1 MATINAR
8 FSVEPRFEH
17 GFHAELLNGLAQLI
31 ANRINPFIGNSAMLA
46 YIIRRILIMIP
57 TLVAISVISFIIIQL
72 PPGDFLTEYVE
83 ELKLSGESV
92 DEAELDALKRRYGLD
107 QPMYAQ
113 YFHWAWNFV
122 HGDFGHSFEWNKPV
136 SELIGERLGL
146 TVLISVATLL
156 FTWMVS
162 LPIGIYSAVRQYS
175 WLDHILTLVGFIGL
189 ATPNFLFALILLWMS
204 YAYLGMS
211 IGGLFSPAYA
221 EASWSLA
228 KVLDLLKHLWIP
240 VVIVGTAH
248 TAKFIRI
255 IRGNLL
261 DELKK
266 PYVTTARAK
275 GLSELRTILKYP
287 VRVAINPL
295 VSTVG
300 WTLPELVSGI
310 AITAVVL
317 NLPTTGPLL
326 LNALLNQDMHLAG
339 SFIMLLSILTVVGTL
354 ISDIL
359 LAWVDPR
366 IRFGAREG
374 A

>member
-1 MATINAR
+1 M
-8 FSVEPRFEH
+8 V
-17 GFHAELLNGLAQLI
+17 
-31 ANRINPFIGNSAMLA
+31 A

-57 TLVAISVISFIIIQL
+57 VLVAISIITFIIIDL
-72 PPGDFLTEYVE
+72 PPGDFLTTYASQ
-83 ELKLSGESV
+83 LSLSGETV
-92 DEAELDALKRRYGLD
+92 DQAELDALKRRFGLD
-107 QPMYAQ
+107 EPMYMQ
-113 YFHWAWNFV
+113 YLHWVWNFV
-122 HGDFGHSFEWNKPV
+122 RGDFGHSFEWNRPV
-136 SELIGERLGL
+136 SELIGERLAL
-146 TVLISVATLL
+146 TTIISVATLL
-156 FTWMVS
+156 FTWAVAI
-162 LPIGIYSAVRQYS
+162 PIGIYSAVKQYS
-175 WLDHILTLVGFIGL
+175 WMDHFLTFVGFIGL
-189 ATPNFLFALILLWMS
+189 ATPNFLFALVLLWFS

-211 IGGLFSPAYA
+211 VGGLFSPEFA
-221 EASWSLA
+221 EAPWNLA
-228 KVLDLLKHLWIP
+228 KCWDLLKHLWIP

-266 PYVTTARAK
+266 PYVTAARAK
-275 GLSELRTILKYP
+275 GLPETRLILKYP

-295 VSTVG
+295 VSTIG
-300 WTLPELVSGI
+300 WTLPELISGL

-326 LNALLNQDMHLAG
+326 LKALLSQDMQLAG
-339 SFIMLLSILTVVGTL
+339 SFLMFLAILTVVGTL

-374 A
+374 V

>member
-1 MATINAR
+1 M
-8 FSVEPRFEH
+8 V
-17 GFHAELLNGLAQLI
+17 
-31 ANRINPFIGNSAMLA
+31 A
-46 YIIRRILIMIP
+46 YIIRRILTMIP
-57 TLVAISVISFIIIQL
+57 ILVAISIITFIIIQL
-72 PPGDFLTEYVE
+72 PPGDFLTSYVA
-83 ELKLSGESV
+83 ELSTSGEAV
-92 DEAELDALKRRYGLD
+92 DQAELEMLKERFGLD
-107 QPMYAQ
+107 QPMYMQ
-113 YFHWAWNFV
+113 YFHWAWNFL

-146 TVLISVATLL
+146 TILISIATLI
-156 FTWMVS
+156 FTWAVS
-162 LPIGIYSAVRQYS
+162 VPIGIYSAVRQYS
-175 WLDHILTLVGFIGL
+175 WVDHLLTFIGFIGL
-189 ATPNFLFALILLWMS
+189 ATPNFLFALILLWVS
-204 YAYLGMS
+204 YAYLGMNV
-211 IGGLFSPAYA
+211 GGLFSPEYA
-221 EASWSLA
+221 EAPWTLA
-228 KVLDLLKHLWIP
+228 KVLDLMKHLWIP

-275 GLSELRTILKYP
+275 GLTEVHLILKYP

-295 VSTVG
+295 VSTIG

-326 LNALLNQDMHLAG
+326 LNALLSQDMQLAG
-339 SFIMLLSILTVVGTL
+339 SFIMLLSVLTVVGTL

-366 IRFGAREG
+366 IRFGARE
-374 A
+374 AV

>member
-1 MATINAR
+1 
-8 FSVEPRFEH
+8 
-17 GFHAELLNGLAQLI
+17 
-31 ANRINPFIGNSAMLA
+31 MLS

-57 TLVAISVISFIIIQL
+57 TLIAISIISFTIIQL
-72 PPGDFLTEYVE
+72 PPGDFLTTYVAQ
-83 ELKLSGESV
+83 LSVSGEGI
-92 DEAELDALKRRYGLD
+92 DQAELESLRHRFGLD
-107 QPMYAQ
+107 EPMYMQ
-113 YFHWAWNFV
+113 YLHWAWNFV
-122 HGDFGHSFEWNKPV
+122 RGDFGHSFEWNKPV
-136 SELIGERLGL
+136 RSLIGERIAL
-146 TVLISVATLL
+146 TILISTCTLL
-156 FTWMVS
+156 FTWIVS
-162 LPIGIYSAVRQYS
+162 VPIGIYSAVKQYS
-175 WLDHILTLVGFIGL
+175 WMDYVLTFFGFIGL
-189 ATPNFLFALILLWMS
+189 ATPNFLFALILLWFS

-211 IGGLFSPAYA
+211 IGGLFSPQFI
-221 EASWSLA
+221 EAPWSIA
-228 KVLDLLKHLWIP
+228 KFLDLLRHLWIP
-240 VVIVGTAH
+240 VLIVGTGH

-275 GLSELRTILKYP
+275 GLSEIRLILKYP

-295 VSTVG
+295 VSTIG

-317 NLPTTGPLL
+317 NLPTSGPLL
-326 LNALLNQDMHLAG
+326 LNALMSQDMHLAG

>member
-1 MATINAR
+1 
-8 FSVEPRFEH
+8 
-17 GFHAELLNGLAQLI
+17 
-31 ANRINPFIGNSAMLA
+31 MLA
-46 YIIRRILIMIP
+46 YIIRRILTMIP
-57 TLVAISVISFIIIQL
+57 TLVAISIISFAIIQL
-72 PPGDFLTEYVE
+72 PPGDFLSNYTAQLEA
-83 ELKLSGESV
+83 SGESV
-92 DEAELDALKRRYGLD
+92 DQSELAALRHRFGLD
-107 QPMYAQ
+107 EPIYIQ
-113 YFHWAWNFV
+113 YLKWAWNFI

-136 SELIGERLGL
+136 RDLIGERLAL
-146 TVLISVATLL
+146 TVTISVCTLL
-156 FTWMVS
+156 FTWVFS

-175 WLDHILTLVGFIGL
+175 WLDYVLTVVGFIGL
-189 ATPNFLFALILLWMS
+189 ATPNFLFALVLLWFS

-211 IGGLFSPAYA
+211 IGGLFSPEFV
-221 EASWSLA
+221 EAPWSLA
-228 KVLDLLKHLWIP
+228 KLLDLFTHLWIP
-240 VVIVGTAH
+240 VLIVGTAH

-261 DELKK
+261 DELRK

-275 GLSELRTILKYP
+275 GLGETRLILKYP

-295 VSTVG
+295 VSTIG

-326 LNALLNQDMHLAG
+326 LSALLSQDMHLAG
-339 SFIMLLSILTVVGTL
+339 TFIMFLSALTVVGTL

-374 A
+374 I

>member
-1 MATINAR
+1 
-8 FSVEPRFEH
+8 
-17 GFHAELLNGLAQLI
+17 
-31 ANRINPFIGNSAMLA
+31 MLA
-46 YIIRRILIMIP
+46 YILRRLLIMIP
-57 TLVAISVISFIIIQL
+57 TLVAISIISFIIIQL
-72 PPGDFLTEYVE
+72 PPGDFLTQYV
-83 ELKLSGESV
+83 
-92 DEAELDALKRRYGLD
+92 AELVERGEMVDQAELEALQNRFGLD
-107 QPMYAQ
+107 QPFYVQ
-113 YFHWAWNFV
+113 YMRWAWNFI

-146 TVLISVATLL
+146 TILISAATLI
-156 FTWMVS
+156 FTWAVS
-162 LPIGIYSAVRQYS
+162 IPIGIYSAVRQYS
-175 WLDHILTLVGFIGL
+175 WMDHLLTFVGFIGL
-189 ATPNFLFALILLWMS
+189 ATPNFLLALVLLWFS
-204 YAYLGMS
+204 FAYLGMNV
-211 IGGLFSPAYA
+211 GGLFSPEYA
-221 EASWSLA
+221 EAPWTLA
-228 KVLDLLKHLWIP
+228 KVWDLMTHLWIP

-275 GLSELRTILKYP
+275 GLSETRLILKYP

-295 VSTVG
+295 VSTIG

-326 LNALLNQDMHLAG
+326 LNALKSQDMHLAG
-339 SFIMLLSILTVVGTL
+339 SFIMLLSILTVIGTL

-366 IRFGAREG
+366 IRFEARDG
-374 A
+374 R

>member
-1 MATINAR
+1 MI
-8 FSVEPRFEH
+8 
-17 GFHAELLNGLAQLI
+17 
-31 ANRINPFIGNSAMLA
+31 A
-46 YIIRRILIMIP
+46 YIIRRILLMIP
-57 TLVAISVISFIIIQL
+57 TLVAISIISFIIIQL
-72 PPGDFLTEYVE
+72 PPGDFLTTYVAQ
-83 ELKLSGESV
+83 LSASGETV
-92 DEAELDALKRRYGLD
+92 DQAELEALKERFGLD
-107 QPMYAQ
+107 EPMYMQ
-113 YFHWAWNFV
+113 YLKWAGNFLK
-122 HGDFGHSFEWNKPV
+122 GDFGHSFEWNKPV
-136 SELIGERLGL
+136 SELIGERLSL
-146 TVLISVATLL
+146 TVIISVFTIL
-156 FTWMVS
+156 FTWAIS

-175 WLDHILTLVGFIGL
+175 WMDYFLTVVGFIGL
-189 ATPNFLFALILLWMS
+189 ATPNFLFALVMLWVS
-204 YAYLGMS
+204 YAYLGLS
-211 IGGLFSPAYA
+211 IGGLFSPEYA
-221 EASWSLA
+221 EAPWSIA
-228 KVLDLLKHLWIP
+228 KFLDLLKHLWIP

-261 DELKK
+261 DELRK

-275 GLSELRTILKYP
+275 GLSEVHLILKYP

-295 VSTVG
+295 VSTIG

-326 LNALLNQDMHLAG
+326 LSALLSQDMQLAG
-339 SFIMLLSILTVVGTL
+339 TFIMLLSFLTVVGTL

-374 A
+374 L